1 MNIGKKDITITNY
14 QVVDRANY
22 YIYKCETAGCFVM
35 QDSVALEHNS
45 ILQID
50 YISDY
55 FDSKTFVDF
64 STKYAKIK
72 YEDNNGKVGSIDCVD
87 AIGKDYTSN
96 SLYLKVSSTLKEAKK
111 IDLIYTIDG
120 KKYTYQLKK

>member
-1 MNIGKKDITITNY
+1 MTIDKKDFTITSY
-14 QVVDRANY
+14 QIANQAVY
-22 YIYKCETAGCFVM
+22 YSYKCLSSGCWVNA
-35 QDSVALEHNS
+35 DTVSSYNND
-45 ILQID
+45 ILQIN
-50 YISDY
+50 YISEY